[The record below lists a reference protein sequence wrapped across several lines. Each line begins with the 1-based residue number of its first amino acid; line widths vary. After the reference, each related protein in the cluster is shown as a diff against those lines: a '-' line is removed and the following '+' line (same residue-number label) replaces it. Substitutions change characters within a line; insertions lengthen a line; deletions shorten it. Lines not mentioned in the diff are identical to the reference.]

1 MADDDPTADFL
12 AREQAILGADAALFG
27 NPLGTGAGLSSPGG
41 NSLLDDIDQLVP
53 AVASHQTKI
62 PDATSTDLLDGG
74 STGLLFSNS
83 SDNNQ
88 NSVPQAAFFSN
99 PAPAELQEEIIPT
112 PKSQA
117 LL

>member
-1 MADDDPTADFL
+1 MTQPQTSWPENRRFLEQMQHYLEILLEQEQDFHPP
-12 AREQAILGADAALFG
+12 AA
-27 NPLGTGAGLSSPGG
+27 
-41 NSLLDDIDQLVP
+41 LVP